1 MKQIYTGVVEDIL
14 DPLKLGRVRVRVF
27 GLHSDDRSL
36 IPTESLPWA
45 TVATPATSAS
55 MSGIGNS
62 AVGLLPG
69 SWVVLFFQDPDEQYP
84 VIFASFP
91 GIPVDN
97 VNQSAAYEETTLLE
111 PEEAAAFTKTDPTN
125 PVTSGE
131 VQKAVD
137 VTLTGARRAS
147 DFASVSDA
155 CIALIKSEER
165 FSATAYFDVNS
176 YSIGYGSKKVDGKSV
191 TADQTIT
198 EAQASQALKDYVN
211 EVALPEVKK
220 AVKVLITQSMLDAL
234 VSVDYNM
241 GGPNFRKTSILSDL
255 NSEKY
260 LQAASNFGLYT
271 SDSNGKVL
279 NGLKVRRR
287 NEAALF
293 LKDGVPDQNGEL
305 QKQEKTESAI
315 EYDSTG
321 KIASVNTNKVLA
333 SRGFTDPSGVYP
345 LYRNEPDT
353 NRLARHENIN
363 RTIVYKKEAAR
374 ITGVPVAGSTATWD
388 QSPIPYNAT
397 YPHNNVYGT
406 KSGHIMEFDDTPLSR
421 RIHLYHAAG
430 TYLEIDD
437 NGTQVNRI
445 VGDSF
450 EILERNGHIF
460 VRGGQNVTVTGAK
473 NLLVG
478 GSMTVEVMGDTVIN
492 ARGDATLNV
501 SGNLQTSVNG
511 NYQVKVGGIY
521 SVDAAKVY
529 TNSGMSSDVAPAP
542 IAGTPD
548 SPSFSKLNVVTRGEE
563 SAMQYENIDDGSS
576 EAYNAD
582 RLESGATTK
591 EELSVT
597 PEEQKTEKVAP
608 TAAPVTSADCG
619 DIHTR
624 ADFPPSLVLSKY
636 FTIGDLNKNGARK
649 LINQVGLSPADI
661 ACNLKM
667 LSLNVLDT
675 VKEIY
680 PNMII
685 TSGFRRP
692 GDATNSAKN
701 SAHYYG
707 EAVDIQLPGF
717 TKSQYLDAAKSI
729 QSKVPYDQLILE
741 YSGSTTTWIHL
752 SYRKNAN
759 RSQVFTMHNHKRIS
773 EFGELKLIA

>member
-84 VIFASFP
+84 VVFASFP

-111 PEEAAAFTKTDPTN
+111 PEERAAFTKTDPTN

-131 VQKAVD
+131 VKKAVD

-147 DFASVSDA
+147 DFQSVSDA

-198 EAQASQALKDYVN
+198 EAQASQALKAYVN

-260 LQAASNFGLYT
+260 LQAAANFSLYT
-271 SDSNGKVL
+271 ADSNGKVL

-293 LKDGVPDQNGEL
+293 LRDGVPDHNGEL

-315 EYDSTG
+315 VYDSSG

-374 ITGVPVAGSTATWD
+374 VTGVPVAGSTATWD

-478 GSMTVEVMGDTVIN
+478 GAMTVEVMGDTVIN

-529 TNSGMSSDVAPAP
+529 TNSGMSSDVAAAP

-608 TAAPVTSADCG
+608 TAVPVTSADCG

-624 ADFPPSLVLSKY
+624 ADFPPALVLSKY

>member
-55 MSGIGNS
+55 MSGIGSS

-84 VIFASFP
+84 VVFASFP

-111 PEEAAAFTKTDPTN
+111 PEESAAFTKTDPTN

-131 VQKAVD
+131 VKKAVD

-198 EAQASQALKDYVN
+198 EAQASQALKAYVN

-234 VSVDYNM
+234 VSADYNM

-287 NEAALF
+287 NETALF

-374 ITGVPVAGSTATWD
+374 VTGVPVAGSTATWD

-492 ARGDATLNV
+492 ARNNATLNV
-501 SGNLQTSVNG
+501 SGNLQTSVTG
-511 NYQVKVGGIY
+511 DYQIKVGGIY

-529 TNSGMSSDVAPAP
+529 TNSGMSLNVMSAP

-591 EELSVT
+591 DELNAT
-597 PEEQKTEKVAP
+597 PDEQKTEKVTP
-608 TAAPVTSADCG
+608 STVAALTNDCG
-619 DIHTR
+619 DIHTL
-624 ADFPPSLVLSKY
+624 ADFPPSLVLSTY

-667 LSLNVLDT
+667 LSMNVLDT
-675 VKEIY
+675 VKSIY

-717 TKSQYLDAAKSI
+717 TRAQYLDAAKAI
-729 QSKVPYDQLILE
+729 QAKVPYDQLILE
-741 YSGSTTTWIHL
+741 YSGSSTTWIHL

>member
-55 MSGIGNS
+55 MSGIGSS

-84 VIFASFP
+84 VVFASFP

-97 VNQSAAYEETTLLE
+97 VNQSAAYEETTLIE
-111 PEEAAAFTKTDPTN
+111 PEESAAFTKTDPTN

-176 YSIGYGSKKVDGKSV
+176 YSIGYGTKKVNGKSV

-198 EAQASQALKDYVN
+198 EAEAANALKSYVN
-211 EVALPEVKK
+211 EVALPEVKRS
-220 AVKVLITQSMLDAL
+220 VKVLITQSMLDAL

-260 LQAASNFGLYT
+260 LQAAANFSLYT
-271 SDSNGKVL
+271 ADSNGKVL

-287 NEAALF
+287 NEATLF

-305 QKQEKTESAI
+305 EKREKTESAI

-374 ITGVPVAGSTATWD
+374 VTGVPVAGSTATWD

-492 ARGDATLNV
+492 ARNNATLNV
-501 SGNLQTSVNG
+501 SGNLQTSVTG
-511 NYQVKVGGIY
+511 DYQIKVGGIY

-529 TNSGMSSDVAPAP
+529 TNSGMSLNVMSAP

-548 SPSFSKLNVVTRGEE
+548 APSFSKLNVVTRGEE

-591 EELSVT
+591 EELTAT
-597 PEEQKTEKVAP
+597 PDAQKTETVTPNAVAAL
-608 TAAPVTSADCG
+608 TGDCG
-619 DIHTR
+619 DIHTL
-624 ADFPPSLVLSKY
+624 ADFPPSLVLSTY

-667 LSLNVLDT
+667 LSMNVLDT
-675 VKEIY
+675 VKSIY

-717 TKSQYLDAAKSI
+717 TRSQYLDAAKAI
-729 QSKVPYDQLILE
+729 QAKVPYDQLILE
-741 YSGSTTTWIHL
+741 YSGSSTTWIHL
-752 SYRKNAN
+752 SYKKNGN
-759 RSQVFTMHNHKRIS
+759 RNQVFTMHNHKRIS